1 MCESIILKKK
11 IMKKYHFI
19 NIVSISF
26 IFLWS
31 CNAVYENG
39 KEMAASSQTRI
50 DQITV
55 AELNEKMLGEG
66 EFHLIDVR
74 QPKELKRG
82 YINQDFDYDDYL
94 EPVNIPRGLLEFRI
108 ADAGFWE
115 DYYEELPEKESTEI
129 VVYCKSGGRSA
140 LAAETLMQL
149 GYKKVKSLAGGYD
162 AWNPDHNN
170 TAVKEES
177 SGCGG

>member
-1 MCESIILKKK
+1 
-11 IMKKYHFI
+11 MKKYRFI
-19 NIVSISF
+19 NLMIIPF
-26 IFLWS
+26 ILLWS
-31 CNAVYENG
+31 CNAIYENG

-50 DQITV
+50 YQISV
-55 AELNEKMLGEG
+55 VELNEKMLGEE

-74 QPKELKRG
+74 QPQEFKKG

-115 DYYEELPEKESTEI
+115 DYYEVLPEKESTEI
-129 VVYCKSGGRSA
+129 IVYCKSGGRSA

-149 GYKKVKSLAGGYD
+149 GYEKVKSLSGGYD
-162 AWNPDHNN
+162 AWNPDHDD

>member
-1 MCESIILKKK
+1 
-11 IMKKYHFI
+11 MKKYRFI
-19 NIVSISF
+19 NLIIIPF

-55 AELNEKMLGEG
+55 AELNEKMLGEE

-74 QPKELKRG
+74 QPKELKKG

-94 EPVNIPRGLLEFRI
+94 EPVNISRGLLEFRI

-115 DYYEELPEKESTEI
+115 NYYEELPEKESTEI
-129 VVYCKSGGRSA
+129 IVYCKSGGRSA

-162 AWNPDHNN
+162 AWNPDHDDA
-170 TAVKEES
+170 AVKEES

>member
-1 MCESIILKKK
+1 
-11 IMKKYHFI
+11 MKKYRFI
-19 NIVSISF
+19 NLMIIPF
-26 IFLWS
+26 ILLWS
-31 CNAVYENG
+31 CNAIYENG

-50 DQITV
+50 DQISV
-55 AELNEKMLGEG
+55 AELNEKMLGEE

-74 QPKELKRG
+74 QPKELKKG

-115 DYYEELPEKESTEI
+115 NYYEELPEKESTEI
-129 VVYCKSGGRSA
+129 IVYCKSGGRGA

-149 GYKKVKSLAGGYD
+149 GYNNVKSLSGGYD
-162 AWNPDHNN
+162 AWNPDQDD